1 MARSDRRHHGAQ
13 RIDRQRR
20 KRDLAGERPLADSRN
35 DQLFL
40 REVEIWK
47 PLRHEN
53 ILELWGASYSRPF
66 FLVSPYMLNAN
77 LLSFLRSGVGADA
90 HKIRLMLGIA
100 DGMSYLHSRDVCH
113 GVSTIPMIMVSQ
125 IINSH
130 LIESRH
136 PGPQGEECVDIQQS
150 CTDDMRF
157 RSVVAHKILESASTN

>member
-1 MARSDRRHHGAQ
+1 
-13 RIDRQRR
+13 
-20 KRDLAGERPLADSRN
+20 
-35 DQLFL
+35 
-40 REVEIWK
+40 
-47 PLRHEN
+47 
-53 ILELWGASYSRPF
+53 
-66 FLVSPYMLNAN
+66 MLNAN
-77 LLSFLRSGVGADA
+77 LLSFLRSEVGADA

-136 PGPQGEECVDIQQS
+136 PGPQGEERVDIQQS

-157 RSVVAHKILESASTN
+157 RSVVVYRFLVSASTN